1 VRTPSAEQLVCHCA
15 HCLSQGTSVL
25 LVLCCSTCL
34 THPAEDKT
42 MYGFVCCCLLLVAA
56 VVLMLA
62 PVYRPGVLSRV
73 QQGRGWA
80 SVGAAA
86 GVRYAQSSLPNSLH
100 PLNHSLTHSLTSS
113 HTKQAEELQTTA
125 ALSARYLCQ
134 DCWLQPEHACGMWDI
149 PAYVRPSLCCCVV
162 QVCSSSSKSSLI
174 LP

>member
-1 VRTPSAEQLVCHCA
+1 LQSCHTAATELAQSPKLRAAELAAVRTPSAEQLVCHCA

-100 PLNHSLTHSLTSS
+100 PLNHSLTHSLT
-113 HTKQAEELQTTA
+113 HFLTHQASRGITNHCCSFCTVFVSGLLA
-125 ALSARYLCQ
+125 AA
-134 DCWLQPEHACGMWDI
+134 
-149 PAYVRPSLCCCVV
+149 
-162 QVCSSSSKSSLI
+162 
-174 LP
+174 